1 MVVTGSSIAPG
12 SGDQPDEGDG
22 SQASTPDARAHD
34 VETSGKD
41 VLNVVEL
48 PLKPLI
54 ISTAPIDFLLPSGA
68 NFRLVPLTDGNNE
81 HHLRYSDDFRGVEV
95 HAFIRA
101 KASDGI
107 VTEDNLWLPDKREFL
122 VFSTAVEDLKST
134 FETLQALAKKVLHAH
149 SMIGRILISNRTRV
163 IAEGDFM
170 NALNVVDKTLI
181 LGESGVPLGS
191 QASAVDLAR
200 AVSQCKAAGGSAGSV
215 DLRMPPVL
223 DRARFE
229 WFRTHNHPEDV
240 SPSEAA
246 PKSCTPNIRKCDPK
260 FVRFMEQ
267 GGEVELPAPRTGA
280 VPAYVYPSPYDL
292 KPVNGTGF
300 PIYFSDLKGNNVGPI
315 YIWKILNPY
324 GFIYAIKEGE
334 QSQISLYGRLGHTNV
349 CAHFTR
355 EHYFNSL

>member
-1 MVVTGSSIAPG
+1 MVITSANLPCPGADEPNKGPQDPASIIAGGVAPTLA
-12 SGDQPDEGDG
+12 SPPSILGDLP
-22 SQASTPDARAHD
+22 AKPIHVSTD
-34 VETSGKD
+34 
-41 VLNVVEL
+41 
-48 PLKPLI
+48 
-54 ISTAPIDFLLPSGA
+54 PIEINLPSGT

-81 HHLRYSDDFRGVEV
+81 HHLQYSDDFRGVEV
-95 HAFIRA
+95 NGFIRA

-149 SMIGRILISNRTRV
+149 SMIGRIHISNRSRV

-240 SPSEAA
+240 SPGEAA

-260 FVRFMEQ
+260 FVSFMEQ
-267 GGEVELPAPRTGA
+267 GGEVKLPAPRTGV

-292 KPVNGTGF
+292 KPARGTGF

-324 GFIYAIKEGE
+324 GFIYAITEDG
-334 QSQISLYGRLGHTNV
+334 QSKISLYGRLGQRDVH
-349 CAHFTR
+349 AHFDK
-355 EHYFNSL
+355 ESYLKWA